1 MLLGK
6 VPNIGIRIRR
16 QESDRNGL
24 FLEIPD
30 KNEHRL
36 RISLFLSMDP
46 KIFNA
51 LPRDI
56 RNLDDSM
63 DSFKSKFDDFLS
75 IIPDHPRIDEGS
87 LQHSN
92 ALVDVLKRWDWNLN
106 M

>member
-24 FLEIPD
+24 FLEIPN

-36 RISLFLSMDP
+36 RKSSLLSMGP

-56 RNLDDSM
+56 RNLHNSM

-75 IIPDHPRIDEGS
+75 IIPDYPRIDEGS

-92 ALVDVLKRWDWNLN
+92 ALVDILKRWD
-106 M
+106 